1 MQDRTSGPTPSPLQ
15 PDRAANPRR
24 SGPPPAGDRLKPGK
38 GAPMTEVNAPVLD
51 TLVRMNEVALERSG
65 FDPETL
71 VLVRIA
77 AWASTGAPPASY
89 LLNVEAASE
98 VGLSGRAG
106 PQRPD
111 RHRSGGR
118 SRPRG
123 QCRQLDCPGS
133 RPGHRDRHGAG
144 VGRRMRPL
152 SGVAATSNSS
162 TFRKVREV
170 PESKYHAQATPRVAA
185 STGRASTAAGGR
197 RSMGGG
203 AREGSDI

>member
-1 MQDRTSGPTPSPLQ
+1 
-15 PDRAANPRR
+15 
-24 SGPPPAGDRLKPGK
+24 
-38 GAPMTEVNAPVLD
+38 MTEVNAPVLD
-51 TLVRMNEVALERSG
+51 TLVRMKEVALERSG

-106 PQRPD
+106 PRRPD
-111 RHRSGGR
+111 RYRSGGR

-123 QCRQLDCPGS
+123 QRRQLDCPGS

-144 VGRRMRPL
+144 VGSRMGP
-152 SGVAATSNSS
+152 
-162 TFRKVREV
+162 FR
-170 PESKYHAQATPRVAA
+170 
-185 STGRASTAAGGR
+185 G
-197 RSMGGG
+197 
-203 AREGSDI
+203 